1 MKAVR
6 SIQQWVLESNLK
18 LSQFAFLNSS
28 IKRRRKVLFYFDKVN
43 SIIYDS
49 LSLKLQEVVMQNTE
63 AILQDRELASKIAS
77 GDVYAFEDLYK
88 RDHGRVYAICFRMT
102 KNKSVAEDLT
112 QDIFIQVWKKIYTY
126 KGGSQLSTWIFRLA
140 VNEVLMHFRKK
151 YVRQEK
157 DSLEDNT
164 PEINIAKSRGY
175 NDPDNLTMLE
185 LLKAIS
191 SLAPGYKSAL
201 ILKDVYGFQEQ
212 EAADILGCSKGT
224 IKSQVH
230 KARIK
235 VREYLI
241 EKAI

>member
-1 MKAVR
+1 MKAVQ

-18 LSQFAFLNSS
+18 LSQFAFLIRS
-28 IKRRRKVLFYFDKVN
+28 IKQCRKVLFYFDKVN
-43 SIIYDS
+43 SISYDS
-49 LSLKLQEVVMQNTE
+49 LSLKPQEVVMQNTQ

-88 RDHGRVYAICFRMT
+88 RDHSRVYAICFRMT
-102 KNKSVAEDLT
+102 KNKSMAEDLT
-112 QDIFIQVWKKIYTY
+112 QDVFIHIWKKISTY
-126 KGGSQLSTWIFRLA
+126 KGDSQLSTWIFRMT
-140 VNEVLMHFRKK
+140 VNAVLMHFRKK
-151 YVRQEK
+151 HVRLEK

-164 PEINIAKSRGY
+164 PEINIARSKGY
-175 NDPDNLTMLE
+175 NDPDNLSMLE

-191 SLAPGYKSAL
+191 SLAPGYKSVL
-201 ILKDVYGFQEQ
+201 ILKDVYGFKEQ
-212 EAADILGCSKGT
+212 EAAEILGCSKGT

-235 VREYLI
+235 VRQYLT

>member
-1 MKAVR
+1 
-6 SIQQWVLESNLK
+6 
-18 LSQFAFLNSS
+18 
-28 IKRRRKVLFYFDKVN
+28 
-43 SIIYDS
+43 
-49 LSLKLQEVVMQNTE
+49 MQNTQ